1 VFPSKKCARTFAND
15 YTVKLSISAVKL
27 SEGEW
32 CPDRGAR
39 VGALAFDHLEISSA
53 LWSATMTALATAG
66 LLAGQ

>member
-1 VFPSKKCARTFAND
+1 MGVPFQKMREDIRERLHGQT
-15 YTVKLSISAVKL
+15 ISAVKL